1 MLYLCRKQI
10 GIDCTMSEVELILLN
25 EGNKCTLYSIRFA
38 SEENSEYE
46 RFYDKFIKDAKL
58 NRDLL
63 RIVQIID
70 KIADVGA
77 LERLFRPEGKMKD
90 SVVAL
95 PVLSS
100 KLRLYCLRLSNG
112 ILVLGNGGAK
122 KSKTYQ
128 EDDSLRGYVL
138 NLQKFEEL
146 LKEGQLNG
154 TVTVTERTIETDN
167 TFEL

>member
-1 MLYLCRKQI
+1 
-10 GIDCTMSEVELILLN
+10 MSEVELILLE
-25 EGNKCTLYSIRFA
+25 EGNQCTLYSIQFTT
-38 SEENSEYE
+38 EDNSEYQ
-46 RFYDKFIKDAKL
+46 RFYNKFIEDAKL

-63 RIVQIID
+63 RIVEILG
-70 KIADVGA
+70 KIADGGA

-112 ILVLGNGGAK
+112 ILILGNGGVK
-122 KSKTYQ
+122 NSRTYE

-138 NLQKFEEL
+138 TLQKFEEL
-146 LKEGQLNG
+146 LKEGQKKG
-154 TVTVTERTIETDN
+154 SVIITERIIETDN
-167 TFEL
+167 SFEI

>member
-1 MLYLCRKQI
+1 M
-10 GIDCTMSEVELILLN
+10 N
-25 EGNKCTLYSIRFA
+25 EGNQCTLYSIQFT
-38 SEENSEYE
+38 SESNSEYE
-46 RFYDKFIKDAKL
+46 RFYAKFIEDAKL

-63 RIVQIID
+63 RIVQVVD
-70 KIADVGA
+70 RIAEEGA
-77 LERLFRPEGKMKD
+77 LERFFCPEGKMRD

-112 ILVLGNGGAK
+112 ILILGNGGIK
-122 KSKTYQ
+122 NSRTYE

-146 LKEGQLNG
+146 LREGRRNG
-154 TVTVTERTIETDN
+154 TIIITERTIETNN
-167 TFEL
+167 TFDL

>member
-1 MLYLCRKQI
+1 
-10 GIDCTMSEVELILLN
+10 MSEVELILLN
-25 EGNKCTLYSIRFA
+25 EGNKCTLYSIQF
-38 SEENSEYE
+38 SGEDSSEYE
-46 RFYDKFIKDAKL
+46 RFYQKFIEDAKL

-63 RIVQIID
+63 RIVQIVD
-70 KIADVGA
+70 KIAEQGA

-100 KLRLYCLRLSNG
+100 RLRLYCLRLSNG
-112 ILVLGNGGAK
+112 ILILGNGGVK
-122 KSKTYQ
+122 NSRTYE

-146 LKEGQLNG
+146 LKEGQRNG
-154 TVTVTERTIETDN
+154 TVLITERVIETDN
-167 TFEL
+167 TFEI

>member
-1 MLYLCRKQI
+1 
-10 GIDCTMSEVELILLN
+10 MSEVELILLN
-25 EGNKCTLYSIRFA
+25 EGNKCTLYSIQFT
-38 SEENSEYE
+38 SEDNSEYE
-46 RFYDKFIKDAKL
+46 RFYAKFIEDAKL

-63 RIVQIID
+63 RIVQIVD

-77 LERLFRPEGKMKD
+77 LERFFRPEGKMKD

-100 KLRLYCLRLSNG
+100 KLRLYCLRLSDG
-112 ILVLGNGGAK
+112 ILVLGNGGM
-122 KSKTYQ
+122 KSSRTYE

-146 LKEGQLNG
+146 LKDGVRNG
-154 TVTVTERTIETDN
+154 TVSVTERTIDTDN
-167 TFEL
+167 TFDL